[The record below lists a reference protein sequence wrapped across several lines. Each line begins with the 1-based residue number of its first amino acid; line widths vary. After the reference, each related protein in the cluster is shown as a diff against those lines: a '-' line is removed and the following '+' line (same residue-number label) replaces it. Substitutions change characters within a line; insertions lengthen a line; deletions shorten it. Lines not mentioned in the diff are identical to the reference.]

1 MTGTR
6 LIAAVLLALT
16 AVASARAQE
25 RPWTPLPSPISATC
39 PGGLCQP
46 QALAPFFTALDRTP
60 PRPVRIVQYGDSHTA
75 GGLITTALETRL
87 RARFPARAV
96 RLEAIGVV
104 GVTLSDLADRSMAFA
119 SNPPDLVII
128 AYGSNEGFDD
138 QLDLAAYESLLRA
151 QIARLRAAAPGA
163 ALLVLGAPE
172 AMRGEG
178 GGICADD
185 PGRRWAAPAML
196 ALVRDVQHRV
206 AAETGVAFW
215 DWRGRMGG
223 DCAAHRLT
231 LGPEPLMRG
240 DHVHFNDA
248 GGDWIGGLLFADL
261 MAAHDAGA
269 AGLARGQGR

>member
-6 LIAAVLLALT
+6 LIAAVLLAM
-16 AVASARAQE
+16 APVVPARAQE
-25 RPWTPLPSPISATC
+25 RPWTPLPSPTSATC

-46 QALAPFFTALDRTP
+46 QALAPFFAALDRTP
-60 PRPVRIVQYGDSHTA
+60 PRPVRIIQYGDSHTA

-87 RARFPARAV
+87 RSRFPARDV

-104 GVTLSDLADRSMAFA
+104 GVTLRDLARRPMAFA
-119 SNPPDLVII
+119 SDPPDLVII
-128 AYGSNEGFDD
+128 AYGSNEGFDEL
-138 QLDLAAYESLLRA
+138 LDLTAYESLLRA

-163 ALLVLGAPE
+163 ALLILGAPE

-178 GGICADD
+178 GGTCAEE
-185 PGRRWAAPAML
+185 PAGRWAAPAML

-206 AAETGVAFW
+206 AGETGVAFW

-231 LGPEPLMRG
+231 LEPEPLMRG

-248 GGDWIGGLLFADL
+248 GGAWIGDLLFADL
-261 MAAHDAGA
+261 MTARDAGA

>member
-1 MTGTR
+1 MTPTR
-6 LIAAVLLALT
+6 LIAAALLALT
-16 AVASARAQE
+16 SLASARAQE
-25 RPWTPLPSPISATC
+25 RPWTPLPSPTSATC

-46 QALAPFFTALDRTP
+46 LALAPFFAALDRTP

-87 RARFPARAV
+87 RSRFPAREV
-96 RLEAIGVV
+96 RLQAIGVV
-104 GVTLSDLADRSMAFA
+104 GVTLSDLAARPMAFGPDA
-119 SNPPDLVII
+119 PDLVII

-138 QLDLAAYESLLRA
+138 HLDLAAYDSLLRD

-163 ALLVLGAPE
+163 ALLILGAPE

-178 GGICADD
+178 GGICAED
-185 PGRRWAAPAML
+185 PAERWAAPAML
-196 ALVRDVQHRV
+196 GLVRDVQHRV

-223 DCAAHRLT
+223 NCAAHRLT
-231 LGPEPLMRG
+231 LGPDPLMRG

-248 GGDWIGGLLFADL
+248 GGAWIGGLLFADL
-261 MAAHDAGA
+261 MAAHDARA
-269 AGLARGQGR
+269 AGQARGKGR